1 MLMLLQL
8 HKSMWHLENFQVH
21 INKCASFVRQF
32 LSNSYKCPQDHHMAD
47 SITPYIEELAS
58 CNCAC
63 CSCKSSCT
71 SICYCNHKLVSI
83 LYIWSS
89 MAVDDKIIGSCK
101 GLWLLMRLH
110 HHVVSIAIVCLMPL
124 VFSDYVYL

>member
-1 MLMLLQL
+1 
-8 HKSMWHLENFQVH
+8 
-21 INKCASFVRQF
+21 
-32 LSNSYKCPQDHHMAD
+32 
-47 SITPYIEELAS
+47 
-58 CNCAC
+58 
-63 CSCKSSCT
+63 
-71 SICYCNHKLVSI
+71 
-83 LYIWSS
+83 